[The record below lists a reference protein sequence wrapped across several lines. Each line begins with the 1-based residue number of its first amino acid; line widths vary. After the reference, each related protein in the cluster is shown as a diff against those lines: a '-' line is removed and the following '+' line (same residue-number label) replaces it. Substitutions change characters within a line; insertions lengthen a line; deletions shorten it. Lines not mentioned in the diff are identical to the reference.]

1 MQKNLYLR
9 PIVKIMAIEIQK
21 VQSSADLR
29 RFIRFANQLY
39 ADSPFYCP
47 PLFIDEL
54 QTFNK
59 KKNPSLEF
67 CDFQCFLAYKN
78 GEIVGRICALI
89 NPVANEHWNCKK
101 VRFGWADFV
110 DDLEVSKAL
119 FDAVKEWGKER
130 GMEQMNGPVGFTDF
144 DHQGLLLEGFE
155 YVCPMASLYNYPYY
169 QKHFETYGLTKE
181 ADWVEYLVKT
191 PTEVPER
198 LARISEISKT
208 RYKLHVV
215 KDMPRKEII
224 KRYGEQAI
232 NTIDTAYSVLYNYQ
246 PLTKKQKEYYVNMY
260 FPLLNFDFCTF
271 VVNEKDE
278 VVGAG
283 VGMPDITKA
292 LQKCQ
297 GKLFPFGWYHIL
309 KALKAKRFTHFN
321 LLLIAVRPDYR
332 NTGVDAIFFA
342 EQIPMALKY
351 GMQTTETTAILET
364 NNSNRAN
371 WERFEYTIHK
381 RRRAYIKDLNS

>member
-9 PIVKIMAIEIQK
+9 PIVKIMAIEIKK

-78 GEIVGRICALI
+78 GEIVGR
-89 NPVANEHWNCKK
+89 N
-101 VRFGWADFV
+101 
-110 DDLEVSKAL
+110 DLEVSKAL

-169 QKHFETYGLTKE
+169 QKHFEAYGLTKE
-181 ADWVEYLVKT
+181 ADWVEYL
-191 PTEVPER
+191 
-198 LARISEISKT
+198 
-208 RYKLHVV
+208 
-215 KDMPRKEII
+215 
-224 KRYGEQAI
+224 G
-232 NTIDTAYSVLYNYQ
+232 
-246 PLTKKQKEYYVNMY
+246 
-260 FPLLNFDFCTF
+260 
-271 VVNEKDE
+271 
-278 VVGAG
+278 
-283 VGMPDITKA
+283 
-292 LQKCQ
+292 
-297 GKLFPFGWYHIL
+297 
-309 KALKAKRFTHFN
+309 
-321 LLLIAVRPDYR
+321 
-332 NTGVDAIFFA
+332 
-342 EQIPMALKY
+342 
-351 GMQTTETTAILET
+351 
-364 NNSNRAN
+364 
-371 WERFEYTIHK
+371 
-381 RRRAYIKDLNS
+381 